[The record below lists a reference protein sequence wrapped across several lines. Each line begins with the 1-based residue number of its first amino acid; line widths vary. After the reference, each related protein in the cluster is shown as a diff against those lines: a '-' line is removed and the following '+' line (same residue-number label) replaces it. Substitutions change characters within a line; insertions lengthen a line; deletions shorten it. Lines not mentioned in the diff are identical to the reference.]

1 MIDVVATGTTSAP
14 PERVWALLG
23 DLAHWPDWS
32 SFDAV
37 EVERPG
43 DPPPHGV
50 GAIHVMISGG
60 GKYRVREEVLVYEP
74 PKHYAYSMLSGLPLR
89 DYRADV
95 TLTTNGDGTAVEWR
109 STFNVFPLFS
119 PIARRRMRGVLQGIV
134 DELVRAADASA

>member
-1 MIDVVATGTTSAP
+1 MIEVEATGATSAA

-60 GKYRVREEVLVYEP
+60 GKYRVREEVLAYEP
-74 PKHYAYSMLSGLPLR
+74 SKHYAYRMLSGLPLR

-95 TLTTNGDGTAVEWR
+95 TLEPNGGGTTVAWR
-109 STFNVFPLFS
+109 STFKVFALFN

-134 DELVRAADASA
+134 DELVRAANTSS